1 MTVKG
6 RPTPYA
12 PIAMRDGKAM
22 CLTMTTAP
30 KLTPSNLA
38 ALLCARIC
46 HDLVSPV
53 GALGTAIEI
62 LDDDSN
68 ADMHDD
74 ALELI
79 KSSSRRAAAKLKF
92 LRLAFGAGGSAP
104 GVVGVDE
111 ITSLISDMFADA
123 KADVVFNFHADGID
137 KSRTRILLNLAMLG
151 IQAVPRGGEVRIVTT
166 EQSVA
171 IISKGP
177 RAKLDE
183 TVERALLGRAPDHGF
198 DGRSIQ
204 PFYASMIAREAG
216 GQITATAGEEIV
228 TFQADFPA

>member
-1 MTVKG
+1 MFEPLAMT
-6 RPTPYA
+6 PF
-12 PIAMRDGKAM
+12 MS
-22 CLTMTTAP
+22 TAP
-30 KLTPSNLA
+30 KLTPSGLA

-62 LDDDSN
+62 LDDEGN

-104 GVVGVDE
+104 GQIGGDE
-111 ITSLISDMFADA
+111 IRSLVSDMFADA
-123 KADVVFNFHADGID
+123 KADILFDFHDENVE
-137 KSRTRILLNLAMLG
+137 KSRARLLLNMTMLG
-151 IQAVPRGGEVRIVTT
+151 VQSVPRGGEVKLTVTAD
-166 EQSVA
+166 SVSVHA
-171 IISKGP
+171 TGP

-183 TVERALLGRAPDHGF
+183 TVQQALLGRPPEHGF

-204 PFYASMIAREAG
+204 PFYSAMMAREGG
-216 GQITATAGEEIV
+216 GQLVASSSEESV
-228 TFQADFPA
+228 TFRADFPT

>member
-1 MTVKG
+1 MS
-6 RPTPYA
+6 
-12 PIAMRDGKAM
+12 
-22 CLTMTTAP
+22 TAP
-30 KLTPSNLA
+30 KLTPSSLA

-74 ALELI
+74 ALALI

-104 GVVGVDE
+104 GIVGTEE
-111 ITSLISDMFADA
+111 ITSLVSDMFADA
-123 KADVVFNFHADGID
+123 KAAVVFNVHADGID
-137 KSRTRILLNLAMLG
+137 KQHARVLLNLSMLG
-151 IQAVPRGGEVRIVTT
+151 IQSVPRGGEVVMTT
-166 EQSVA
+166 TPTSVS
-171 IISKGP
+171 IIATGP

-216 GQITATAGEEIV
+216 GQITATVVEETV
-228 TFQADFPA
+228 TFYANFVA

>member
-1 MTVKG
+1 MSL
-6 RPTPYA
+6 P
-12 PIAMRDGKAM
+12 MS
-22 CLTMTTAP
+22 TAP
-30 KLTPSNLA
+30 KLTPSSLA

-104 GVVGVDE
+104 GIVGTEE
-111 ITSLISDMFADA
+111 ITSLVSDMFADA
-123 KADVVFNFHADGID
+123 KAAVVFNFHEDGID
-137 KSRTRILLNLAMLG
+137 KQHARVLLNLSMLG
-151 IQAVPRGGEVRIVTT
+151 IMSVPRGGEVLMTT
-166 EQSVA
+166 TPSSVS
-171 IISKGP
+171 IIATGP

-216 GQITATAGEEIV
+216 GQITATVVEETV
-228 TFQADFPA
+228 TFHAIFVA